1 MRFYLVDR
9 IEEICYG
16 EYATG
21 VKSISLADN
30 IFNEHF
36 PGIPVFP
43 GSLILEGTAQLAGS
57 FLELTREHSGLPMR
71 RSVLAIVNRFK
82 FRRPAYPGDRL
93 LYTVNLK
100 ALREEYAVV
109 SVKANIEQ
117 ELCAEGE
124 LTFSL
129 VDVQEERL
137 HEARTELYRIW
148 MRKAKVK
155 P

>member
-16 EYATG
+16 DYATG

-43 GSLILEGTAQLAGS
+43 GSLILEGAAQLSGS
-57 FLELTREHSGLPMR
+57 FIELTRQHEGLPHR

-93 LYTVNLK
+93 LYTVKLK
-100 ALREEYAVV
+100 AMREDFAVV
-109 SVKANIEQ
+109 SVKAHIEQ
-117 ELCAEGE
+117 KLCAEGE
-124 LTFSL
+124 IAFSL
-129 VDVQEERL
+129 VGVQEERL

-148 MRKAKVK
+148 MREAKVK
-155 P
+155 S